1 MISITLKKGYSL
13 KIAGAPSAALSI
25 LPPPERV
32 AAVPSH
38 LPFVKPRLTV
48 KVGDAVA
55 LGTVLFEDKRNPD
68 VKFLSPGG
76 GRVAAIHFGARRL
89 IREIVIDLAPDEAH
103 IAFARLSAAELKTVE
118 RARLVALLLTGGLWP
133 LLRALPF
140 RDMPRPDVLPPAVFV
155 QVGSTEPFQPQP
167 AVYLQENEARFRFGL
182 AVLDRLAEGRVF
194 VAAAAADAE
203 VLKTL
208 GDLVTHTYAG
218 NYPAHDPGVLLYRTR
233 TEPAANRSWY
243 IDAQDLLLLAELLQ
257 TGRYPTARTVVLA
270 GSQAESRQHFQ
281 TRLGVPL
288 ADLAAGR
295 TRPGNT
301 RFVSGGILTGHATTA
316 DGYLGLLE
324 KALHLLPEGH
334 EKGAFLGFVRPGFKR
349 PSYSR
354 AFLSAVNPADL
365 TMDCNRNGGLR
376 ACIACNYCPAVC
388 PVEILPQLTYKSIL
402 VEEVEEY
409 LAHGLLDCVECGLC
423 SYVCPSKIE
432 LLETLKSAK
441 ASYYRDQG

>member
-1 MISITLKKGYSL
+1 MISIRLKKGYSL
-13 KIAGAPSAALSI
+13 KIAGAPSTALSV
-25 LPPPERV
+25 LPAPARV
-32 AAVPSH
+32 AAVPNH
-38 LPFVKPRLTV
+38 LPFVKPRLKV
-48 KVGDAVA
+48 KVDDLVA

-76 GRVAAIHFGARRL
+76 GRVTAIHFGERRV
-89 IREIVIDLAPDEAH
+89 IREIIIDLAPDETRVN
-103 IAFARLSAAELKTVE
+103 FETLSAAELETVQ

-140 RDMPRPDVLPPAVFV
+140 RDMPRPDVLPPAVYV

-167 AVYLQENEARFRFGL
+167 SVYLQGNEERFRFGL
-182 AVLDRLAEGRVF
+182 ALLDRLAEGRVF
-194 VAAAAADAE
+194 VAAPAADAG

-218 NYPAHDPGVLLYRTR
+218 NYPAHDPGVLVYRTR

-243 IDAQDLLLLAELLQ
+243 IDAQDVLLLAELLQ

-270 GSQAESRQHFQ
+270 GSQAESPQHFK

-295 TRPGNT
+295 TRPGDT
-301 RFVSGGILTGHATTA
+301 RFVSGGILTGHAATA
-316 DGYLGLLE
+316 EGYLGLLE

-334 EKGAFLGFVRPGFKR
+334 EKGPFLGFVRPGFKR

-354 AFLSAVNPADL
+354 AFLSAFNPAEL

-376 ACIACNYCPAVC
+376 ACIACNYCPDAC

>member
-1 MISITLKKGYSL
+1 MISIRLKKGCSL
-13 KIAGAPSAALSI
+13 KIAGAPSRTLGAL
-25 LPPPERV
+25 PDPTRV
-32 AAVPSH
+32 AAVPSQ
-38 LPFVKPRLTV
+38 LPFVTPRLKV

-55 LGTVLFEDKRNPD
+55 LGAVLFEDKRNPD

-76 GRVAAIHFGARRL
+76 GRVTAVNFGERRV
-89 IREIVIDLAPDEAH
+89 IREIVIDLSPREDQV
-103 IAFARLSAAELKTVE
+103 AFETLTDSGLKSVE
-118 RARLVALLLTGGLWP
+118 RERLVAMLLKGGLWP

-140 RDMPRPDVLPPAVFV
+140 RDMPRPDVLPPAVYV
-155 QVGSTEPFQPQP
+155 QIGSTEPFQPHP
-167 AVYLQENEARFRFGL
+167 AVYLRENEARLRFGL

-194 VAAAAADAE
+194 VAAADTE
-203 VLKTL
+203 VLEAFA
-208 GDLVTHTYAG
+208 DRVTHTYAG
-218 NYPAHDPGVLLYRTR
+218 NYPAHDPGVLVYHTR
-233 TEPAANRSWY
+233 RQPAANRSWY

-257 TGRYPTARTVVLA
+257 TGRYPTARTVVLV
-270 GSQAESRQHFQ
+270 GSRAESPQHLQ

-288 ADLAAGR
+288 ADLAAKHTPAGD
-295 TRPGNT
+295 T
-301 RFVSGGILTGHATTA
+301 RFVNGGILTGHATTVE
-316 DGYLGLLE
+316 GYLGLLE

-349 PSYSR
+349 PSNSR

-376 ACIACNYCPAVC
+376 ACIACNYCADVC

-402 VEEVEEY
+402 AEEVEEY